1 MLPCISVKN
10 CWCWSSSPSLPAR
23 CFCNLCNPLLKAGKD
38 FLENLRAF
46 FVRADKN
53 PVVILCFAERD
64 LLSLVCT
71 LFWSFFNFIAKDGF
85 LERLSL
91 STTLYFIVT
100 DKRCLLAAVDRNVF
114 LDIITEQV
122 NMFEKFQPDRLN
134 FLSNKGL
141 FSYKHPVT
149 FVINIIIAKKTVTIS

>member
-1 MLPCISVKN
+1 MP
-10 CWCWSSSPSLPAR
+10 
-23 CFCNLCNPLLKAGKD
+23 
-38 FLENLRAF
+38 F

-64 LLSLVCT
+64 LLSLLCT

-114 LDIITEQV
+114 LGI
-122 NMFEKFQPDRLN
+122 
-134 FLSNKGL
+134 
-141 FSYKHPVT
+141 VT
-149 FVINIIIAKKTVTIS
+149 AKSICLTNSSLTD